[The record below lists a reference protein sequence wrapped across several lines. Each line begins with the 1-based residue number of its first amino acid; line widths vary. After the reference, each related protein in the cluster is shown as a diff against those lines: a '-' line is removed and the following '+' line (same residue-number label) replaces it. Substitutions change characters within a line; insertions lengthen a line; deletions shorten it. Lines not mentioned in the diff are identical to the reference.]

1 MKRKFLVAA
10 IAAALFSAA
19 AWAQWGPGMMGG
31 YGPGYGG
38 GPGMM
43 GGYGGGGYGPGYGMG
58 PGMMG
63 GGYGPGYGMGP
74 GMMGGYGGHGY
85 YGGMGPGMMG
95 GYGWDGYDALD
106 LSKEQRDKVDAI
118 QEDAVKKRW
127 DLMRAMHELGWNSF
141 GPGAGKDAD
150 PGKTYEA
157 MADLRK
163 QMFDTTIDANK
174 RIEALLTKEQKE
186 QLRKNWRRGW

>member
-1 MKRKFLVAA
+1 MKRKFVVAA

-43 GGYGGGGYGPGYGMG
+43 AGYGGGYGPGYGMG

-74 GMMGGYGGHGY
+74 GMMGG
-85 YGGMGPGMMG
+85 
-95 GYGWDGYDALD
+95 GYGWNGYDALD

-150 PGKTYEA
+150 PSKAYEA

-163 QMFDTTIDANK
+163 QMFDATIDANK